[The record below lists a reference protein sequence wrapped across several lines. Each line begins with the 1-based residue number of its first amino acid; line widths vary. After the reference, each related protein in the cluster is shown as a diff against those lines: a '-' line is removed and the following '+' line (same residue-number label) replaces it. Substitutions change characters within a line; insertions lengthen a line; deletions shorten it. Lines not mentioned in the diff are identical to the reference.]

1 LDTATAIGG
10 AVHVLPL
17 RQVARWQVSGELIG
31 TEQPSIVAALPA
43 LQRGAVW
50 RPLQVEALWDSVAR
64 GFPIGSF
71 LVAPFD
77 ARLGTQKMLVGQ
89 NAPQPTHMLL
99 DGQQRA
105 NAIALGFLT
114 PWQQGDVNAP
124 AALWVDLGAP
134 ATVDRMLHVRL
145 VSRAHPWG
153 YPAAGDRQ
161 RLEAAD
167 IRRSLQALRAAG
179 DAAVWQRN
187 PPVCCSWPCDASAPV
202 PLPVLL
208 AATDSTPAMITSV
221 LSQMVPWWRVIVTK
235 HGPLADVLSN
245 RLEEAREQIAA
256 LQDVVKRYRVPAL
269 DVDLRMAGPQGTGTE
284 TFKDPAET
292 LFLRVN
298 AGGTPL
304 QGEDLIY
311 SIVKAIW
318 PDAAQL
324 VAAIQHH
331 LVSEPRAALL
341 VARLAL
347 VDKVSPALPP
357 PPEVARFRRLVHGD
371 PEQAR
376 YRKRLEEYLRNK
388 AGPLFHDACLLLTVG
403 DFALPP
409 VLAGDLGRGEAGREV
424 LFLLLRWIERLRE
437 CRVSISELSP
447 AQRKRALGA
456 LTAIS
461 WFARKPEGCVS
472 VLWPLLQACK
482 PTDLPDFFERRNFRN
497 CLEPDARRREPPM
510 VLLPS
515 PMTLARQ
522 VAAKITAPRGTGAA
536 GGFRDPRSS
545 FWRDWEWYGTFG
557 TMSLKLE
564 RWYGRSMAQLRSIY
578 TEEESWKERAAADWV
593 FFADKLWGERRLV
606 LHAQRRQLTAWFPDF
621 DPTDPGSVE
630 EMNRPWDMDHI
641 HPRYYIEGR
650 HNIPRLVRDWH
661 GSIGNFRAWPFDA
674 NRADAETAPATK
686 LDGDP
691 DEVLRSYGLRN
702 AAEKR
707 SASFVSEAQLKDW
720 QRSTPNGEFP
730 PRYLS
735 MAGPYGDCRI
745 ALVRAL
751 TSRTVALYKSWYDSL
766 KVAMLMP
773 ATEE

>member
-1 LDTATAIGG
+1 M
-10 AVHVLPL
+10 HVLPL
-17 RQVARWQVSGELIG
+17 RQVARWQVNGEL
-31 TEQPSIVAALPA
+31 TAAEQPTIVAALPA

-50 RPLQVEALWDSVAR
+50 RPTQVEALWDSVAR

-71 LVAPFD
+71 LLTPFE

-89 NAPQPTHMLL
+89 SAPQATHMLL

-105 NAIALGFLT
+105 NAIALGFLA
-114 PWQQGDVNAP
+114 PWERSDVDAP

-134 ATVDRMLHVRL
+134 ATVDRIVHVRL
-145 VSRAHPWG
+145 VTRAHPWG

-161 RLEAAD
+161 RLEAAE
-167 IRRSLQALRAAG
+167 IRRSLQALRGAHDPAA
-179 DAAVWQRN
+179 WQRK
-187 PPVCCSWPCDASAPV
+187 PPVCCSWPWDALAPV
-202 PLPVLL
+202 PLAVLL
-208 AATDSTPAMITSV
+208 AASDDKPATITAA
-221 LSQMVPWWRVIVTK
+221 LSRMVPWWRAIVTK
-235 HGPLADVLSN
+235 HGRLEAVLSM
-245 RLEEAREQIAA
+245 RLQEGREQISA
-256 LQDVVKRYRVPAL
+256 LQEVVTRYRVPAL
-269 DVDLRMAGPQGTGTE
+269 DVDLRTTGPQVAGTE
-284 TFKDPAET
+284 VFKDPAET

-311 SIVKAIW
+311 SMVKAIW
-318 PDAAQL
+318 PEAAQL
-324 VAAIQHH
+324 VAAIQHR

-347 VDKVSPALPP
+347 ADDTTVALPP

-371 PEQAR
+371 PEQAS
-376 YRKRLEEYLRNK
+376 YRKRLEEYLRKK
-388 AGPLFHDACLLLTVG
+388 ARPLFQDACQLLTTG
-403 DFALPP
+403 DFSLPP

-424 LFLLLRWIERLRE
+424 LFLLLRWIERLHESKIRT
-437 CRVSISELSP
+437 LDLTP
-447 AQRKRALGA
+447 AQRKRTLGA

-461 WFARKPEGCVS
+461 WFARKPDGCVS
-472 VLWPLLQACK
+472 VLWPLLQGCK
-482 PTDLPDFFERRNFRN
+482 PADLPDFFERKNFRS
-497 CLEPDARRREPPM
+497 CLERDARRREPPM
-510 VLLPS
+510 VLLPT
-515 PMTLARQ
+515 PMALARQ

-545 FWRDWEWYGTFG
+545 FWREWEWYGTFG
-557 TMSLKLE
+557 TLSLKLE
-564 RWYGRSMAQLRSIY
+564 RWYGRSMGQIRSID

-606 LHAQRRQLTAWFPDF
+606 LHAQRRQLAAWFPDF

-674 NRADAETAPATK
+674 NRADAEAEPVKK
-686 LDGDP
+686 LDGDA

-702 AAEKR
+702 GAEKR
-707 SASFVSEAQLKDW
+707 TASSVSEAQWKDW
-720 QRSTPNGEFP
+720 QRATPSGDFP

-735 MAGPYGDCRI
+735 MAERYGDCRI

-751 TSRTVALYKSWYDSL
+751 TSRTISLYKGWYDTL
-766 KVAMLMP
+766 RVAMLMP
-773 ATEE
+773 SAGE